1 MADETPF
8 KGGRLGPFHL
18 GRRYKHKDLGEGLG
32 RLYEAHNVDTGA
44 SALVLMPDQ
53 HADWE
58 PTEDWRISASS
69 HESPPHVVLE
79 VEHAPASG
87 RLPALSQLLDL
98 LASAIERMEQNA
110 DARAHL
116 TREPIGLWRRWLG
129 RSRRWLRSRR
139 GLAIAGLA
147 TVALGVGLWLGLTG
161 FDKGPE
167 LAPHTA
173 HGVAAEAAARLDSPA
188 SVSPDDESMAA
199 ITYPMPG
206 GPFRDQAKAP
216 CRPKRG
222 EVEINGG
229 CWVELAKRPPCFET
243 QAEYQGKCYLPV
255 SASSRTPQSILP

>member
-18 GRRYKHKDLGEGLG
+18 GRRYKHKDLEAGLG

-44 SALVLMPDQ
+44 SALVLMPDR

-69 HESPPHVVLE
+69 HVSPPHVVLE

-87 RLPALSQLLDL
+87 RLPALSELLDV
-98 LASAIERMEQNA
+98 LASAIERVEQNA
-110 DARAHL
+110 EVRAHL
-116 TREPIGLWRRWLG
+116 TREPIGLLRRWLG

-147 TVALGVGLWLGLTG
+147 TVILGVGLWIGFTGLDTG
-161 FDKGPE
+161 PAHE
-167 LAPHTA
+167 PRTA
-173 HGVAAEAAARLDSPA
+173 HEVGAEAAARLDSPA